1 LKRFVTRLAAVL
13 GALLVAAALAGALG
27 ACGGDDEVAFT
38 GAPRAGSEAEE
49 ADLEPA
55 ADPAPDESGAGR
67 APANGETAEVA
78 GRADRSAGDPPAG
91 PALDPRASAADA
103 RPPAAAAARPLV
115 VFLGDSLTAGYGLP
129 EADAYPA
136 LIAAA
141 LATEGRLVR
150 VVNAGVSGDTSAG
163 GLARLDWVLRL
174 EPDVVVVELG
184 PNDGLRGLPLEAT
197 EANLRRIVERARAAG
212 ARVLLAGMLIPP
224 NYGPDYAGRFAA
236 IYPRLAAELDVPLV
250 PFLLEGVGGEPDLN
264 LTDGI
269 HPNAAGHRRMADNV
283 LPYLRAL
290 VAETGSGSRLSD

>member
-1 LKRFVTRLAAVL
+1 LERFVTRLAAVL
-13 GALLVAAALAGALG
+13 GSLLAAVALAAALGGCA
-27 ACGGDDEVAFT
+27 GDDEVAFT
-38 GAPRAGSEAEE
+38 GARGDAE
-49 ADLEPA
+49 ADD
-55 ADPAPDESGAGR
+55 ADPAPDEAGGGTGA
-67 APANGETAEVA
+67 V
-78 GRADRSAGDPPAG
+78 ADRPAPSTAHPGADPGLA
-91 PALDPRASAADA
+91 
-103 RPPAAAAARPLV
+103 LV

-136 LIAAA
+136 LIEAA
-141 LATEGRLVR
+141 LAAEGRPVR

-212 ARVLLAGMLIPP
+212 ARVLLVGMLIPP

-236 IYPRLAAELDVPLV
+236 IYPRLATELAVPLV

-264 LTDGI
+264 LPDGI
-269 HPNAAGHRRMADNV
+269 HPNAVGHRVVAENV
-283 LPYLRAL
+283 LPHLRPL
-290 VAETGSGSRLSD
+290 VSSLDGGDSRM

>member
-1 LKRFVTRLAAVL
+1 MNRGASVLGVLAVVLLAA
-13 GALLVAAALAGALG
+13 GFA
-27 ACGGDDEVAFT
+27 ACGGDDEAAFT
-38 GAPRAGSEAEE
+38 GGPRPDAEVDV
-49 ADLEPA
+49 ADA
-55 ADPAPDESGAGR
+55 ADAGGAHALSRGAG
-67 APANGETAEVA
+67 A
-78 GRADRSAGDPPAG
+78 ADRSRPEPGG
-91 PALDPRASAADA
+91 GSA
-103 RPPAAAAARPLV
+103 PAARAPDDRPLV

-136 LIAAA
+136 LIEAA
-141 LATEGRLVR
+141 LAAEGRPVR

-197 EANLRRIVERARAAG
+197 EANLRRIVERGRAAG

-236 IYPRLAAELDVPLV
+236 IYPRLAEELDAPLV

-264 LTDGI
+264 LADGI
-269 HPNAAGHRRMADNV
+269 HPNAAGHRRVAENV
-283 LPYLRAL
+283 LPHLRPL
-290 VAETGSGSRLSD
+290 VADAG